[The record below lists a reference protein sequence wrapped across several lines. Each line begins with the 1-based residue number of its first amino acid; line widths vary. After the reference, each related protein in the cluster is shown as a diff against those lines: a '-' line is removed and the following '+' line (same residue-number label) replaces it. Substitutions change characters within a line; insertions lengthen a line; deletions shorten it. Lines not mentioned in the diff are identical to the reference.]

1 MTIEVFGAYHHLASK
16 DMRNTQAVVIDT
28 LRATSVMITA
38 LKNGCLQVVPAI
50 EIEEA
55 MRRKRTM
62 SEQNVLLGGE
72 RDALKIPGFDL
83 GNSPKEYK
91 RETVEGKVLVLTTT
105 NGTAALHRAGGA
117 KRVLIGAMNNASAVA
132 KRLAQDP
139 GPTHIVCAGTRGK
152 FSLDDIY
159 TAGCI
164 LSRLRELVPAL
175 EIDDL
180 GFASEMMYHRYRN
193 NWRDLVSN
201 AVHYNVLIKSGFA
214 GDIDYCMQED
224 TADIVPEWTDGIV
237 M

>member
-1 MTIEVFGAYHHLASK
+1 MTIEVFGAYDHLISK
-16 DMRNTQAVVIDT
+16 DMRTTQAVVIDT

-38 LKNGCLQVVPAI
+38 LKNGCRQVVPAI
-50 EIEEA
+50 EIDEA
-55 MRRKRTM
+55 MRRKRSM

-72 RDALKIPGFDL
+72 RDAVKIPGFDL

-105 NGTAALHRAGGA
+105 NGTAALRRAGGA
-117 KRVLIGAMNNASAVA
+117 KRVLVGAMNNASAVA
-132 KRLAQDP
+132 KKLAQDP
-139 GPTHIVCAGTRGK
+139 GPASIVCAGTRGK
-152 FSLDDIY
+152 FSLDDIF

-164 LSRLRELVPAL
+164 LARLRELEPELVL
-175 EIDDL
+175 DDL
-180 GFASEMMYHRYRN
+180 GYTSEMLYQRYRN

-224 TADIVPEWTDGIV
+224 TADIVPEWIDGIV
-237 M
+237 R